1 MRIHA
6 QLRAFSRVQAVSM
19 KHYTLTMCVAA
30 AALLAIPSAGFAQ
43 DKPAGAKPAGEAPAR
58 GERGRGRFSP
68 EERLKRMTETLGL
81 TQEQQD
87 KIKAIYD
94 KNAPAFKELMAKGR
108 GNLTDEDKT
117 KLRELMKAQTEAIE
131 AVLTPEQK
139 EKAKAEREKRRAE
152 WEKRRGQRRQGGT
165 PPAEE
170 TK

>member
-1 MRIHA
+1 
-6 QLRAFSRVQAVSM
+6 M

-30 AALLAIPSAGFAQ
+30 AALFAIPTAALAQ
-43 DKPAGAKPAGEAPAR
+43 DKPAGEAPER

-68 EERLKRMTETLGL
+68 EERLKRMTEALGL

-87 KIKAIYD
+87 KMKAIYE
-94 KNAPAFKELMAKGR
+94 KNAPVFKELMAKGR
-108 GNLTDEDKT
+108 ENLTEEDKT
-117 KLRELMKAQTEAIE
+117 KFRELMKAQGEAVE

-152 WEKRRGQRRQGGT
+152 WKKRRGQRRQGGEA
-165 PPAEE
+165 PAGE

>member
-1 MRIHA
+1 
-6 QLRAFSRVQAVSM
+6 M

-30 AALLAIPSAGFAQ
+30 AALFAIPTAALAQ
-43 DKPAGAKPAGEAPAR
+43 DKPAGEAPAR

-68 EERLKRMTETLGL
+68 EARLKRMTESLGL

-87 KIKAIYD
+87 KMKAIYE
-94 KNAPAFKELMAKGR
+94 KNAPVFKELMAKGR
-108 GNLTDEDKT
+108 ENLTEEDKT
-117 KLRELMKAQTEAIE
+117 KFRALMKAQGEAIK

-152 WEKRRGQRRQGGT
+152 WEKRRGQRRQGGEA
-165 PPAEE
+165 PAGE

>member
-1 MRIHA
+1 
-6 QLRAFSRVQAVSM
+6 M

-30 AALLAIPSAGFAQ
+30 AALFAIPTAALAQ
-43 DKPAGAKPAGEAPAR
+43 DKPAGEAPERGER

-68 EERLKRMTETLGL
+68 EERLKRMTEALGL

-87 KIKAIYD
+87 KMKAIYE
-94 KNAPAFKELMAKGR
+94 KNAPVFKELMAKGR
-108 GNLTDEDKT
+108 ENLTEEDKT
-117 KLRELMKAQTEAIE
+117 KFRELMKAQGEAIK

-152 WEKRRGQRRQGGT
+152 WEKRRGQRRQGGEA
-165 PPAEE
+165 PAGE